1 MNLVYIKLSSN
12 EDIIGELVEFD
23 GIPEEKIHHGPSIY
37 LNNVLKVMNIPLDQT
52 SIVVAMADWFPGSH
66 KMKQIPIQHEF
77 IIGKPFPVEDT
88 KIHESYLRMVN
99 AEDKLKSSF
108 LDIKNKIKR
117 T

>member
-1 MNLVYIKLSSN
+1 MENLVYIKLSSN
-12 EDIIGELVEFD
+12 EDIIGEVTEWD
-23 GIPEEKIHHGPSIY
+23 GDTIVLK
-37 LNNVLKVMNIPLDQT
+37 NVLKIMNIPLDQT

-66 KMKQIPIQHEF
+66 KTKDIPIQPNF
-77 IIGKPFPVEDT
+77 IIGKPFPVEDS
-88 KIHESYLRMVN
+88 KIQESYLRMVN

>member
-1 MNLVYIKLSSN
+1 MENLVYIKLSSN

-23 GIPEEKIHHGPSIY
+23 GAPEQNVYADSIY

-66 KMKQIPIQHEF
+66 KTKHIPIQQQF
-77 IIGKPFPVEDT
+77 IIGKPFPVEDA
-88 KIHESYLRMVN
+88 KIQESYLRMVN